1 MKMGF
6 QAVSIIGNA
15 TKDAET
21 KVSKDGVSY
30 VTFRVA
36 VSGTDGAAT
45 FYNILVFGH
54 YGGII
59 RDHIVKGRQIY
70 VCGKLQVSDK
80 GYISVIADHIE
91 LLAVPRSKKA
101 KKEEEEYKEKQTTDA
116 KVK

>member
-1 MKMGF
+1 MGF
-6 QAVSIIGNA
+6 QVVSIIGNA

-54 YGGII
+54 YGEII
-59 RDHIVKGRQIY
+59 RERIVKGRQVY
-70 VCGKLQVSDK
+70 VGGKLQVSDK

-91 LLAVPRSKKA
+91 LLAVPRSKKV
-101 KKEEEEYKEKQTTDA
+101 KKEEEYKEKQTTDA